1 MKNINDISII
11 IIAYKS
17 EKIIYEF
24 IKRIPSNIK
33 TIIVENSN
41 SFNLKK
47 EVEKKY
53 HNIKVYLR
61 DNEGVSSSLNFAV
74 NMIKT
79 KYFLQISPDIEFDFK
94 DLNIFYDFAKK
105 LEDKFAALGPRFLNV
120 KEKSHKQINKNL
132 DEDSINS
139 IHGSCMFIKKENFD
153 LIGKFDENIF
163 LYFEETEYCYR
174 AKKKGY
180 LSYQTNKITVKTI
193 GRSVDISENE
203 NEEISNLLI
212 WHFIWS
218 KFYFNKKKYGKVFT
232 TVIFIPLL
240 IRIIFRIIFYKILK
254 KENFLNKYRF
264 RLDGLLKSMQG
275 KKSYLRP

>member
-41 SFNLKK
+41 NFNLKK

-53 HNIKVYLR
+53 HNIKIYLR

-74 NMIKT
+74 NMIET

-94 DLNIFYDFAKK
+94 DLNVFYEFANK

-120 KEKSHKQINKNL
+120 KENSHKQISKDL

-139 IHGSCMFIKKENFD
+139 IHGSCMFVKKENFN
-153 LIGKFDENIF
+153 LIGRFDENIF

-180 LSYQTNKITVKTI
+180 LSYQTNKITVKTV

-203 NEEISNLLI
+203 NEKISNLLI

-218 KFYFNKKKYGKVFT
+218 KFYFNKKKYGRVFT
-232 TVIFIPLL
+232 TMIFIPLL
-240 IRIIFRIIFYKILK
+240 IRIIFRIILYKILK

>member
-1 MKNINDISII
+1 MKNNNDISII

-41 SFNLKK
+41 NFNLKK
-47 EVEKKY
+47 ELEKKY
-53 HNIKVYLR
+53 HNIKIYLR

-74 NMIKT
+74 NMIET

-94 DLNIFYDFAKK
+94 DLNVFYEFANK

-120 KEKSHKQINKNL
+120 KENSHKQISKDL

-139 IHGSCMFIKKENFD
+139 IHGSCMFVKKENFN
-153 LIGKFDENIF
+153 LIGRFDENIF

-180 LSYQTNKITVKTI
+180 LSYQTNKITVKTV

-203 NEEISNLLI
+203 NEKISNLLI

-218 KFYFNKKKYGKVFT
+218 KFYFNKKKYGRVFT
-232 TVIFIPLL
+232 TIIFIPLL
-240 IRIIFRIIFYKILK
+240 IRILFRIILYKILK

>member
-1 MKNINDISII
+1 MKNNNDISII

-41 SFNLKK
+41 NFNLKK

-53 HNIKVYLR
+53 HNIKIYLR

-74 NMIKT
+74 NMIET

-94 DLNIFYDFAKK
+94 DLNVFYEFANK

-120 KEKSHKQINKNL
+120 KENSHKQISKDL

-139 IHGSCMFIKKENFD
+139 IHGSCMFVKKENFN
-153 LIGKFDENIF
+153 LIGRFDENIF

-180 LSYQTNKITVKTI
+180 LSYQTNKITVKTV

-203 NEEISNLLI
+203 NEKISNLLI

-218 KFYFNKKKYGKVFT
+218 KFYFNKKKYGRVFT
-232 TVIFIPLL
+232 TIIFIPLL
-240 IRIIFRIIFYKILK
+240 IRILFRIILYKILK